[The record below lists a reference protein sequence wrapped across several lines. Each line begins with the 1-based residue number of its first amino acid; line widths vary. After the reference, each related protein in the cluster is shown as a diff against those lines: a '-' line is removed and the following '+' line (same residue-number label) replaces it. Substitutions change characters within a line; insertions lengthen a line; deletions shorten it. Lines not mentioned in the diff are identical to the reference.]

1 MAKQDKTSKGN
12 LSTDAAFIEAPPRV
26 NEWRRFSRVFFQR
39 KLVIFGLV
47 VLILLIISAIFA
59 PWLAPYDPY
68 VGNLADSLAKPSWK
82 YLLGTDIQ
90 GRDTLSRLI
99 FGARTALIVGF
110 ATTITAAI
118 AGTVLGLVAGYF
130 GGITN
135 MIIMRAMDALMGFP
149 MLLLALLIAAVL
161 GSGIQNVIIALAVA
175 TLPGY
180 ARVMH
185 GLTLSVRENDYIMAE
200 RAMGA
205 GNQRIMVNH
214 IFPNTLPPMIV
225 LITLQLGSII
235 LAEAGL
241 SFLGIGITPPGAAWG
256 SMVYDG
262 GRFLLPNPVLSFAPG
277 LAIMLVVF
285 AFNMVGDGLRDALD
299 PRLRGIL

>member
-1 MAKQDKTSKGN
+1 MARRAQTIAEKRATG
-12 LSTDAAFIEAPPRV
+12 TGFAEAPPRV

-39 KLVIFGLV
+39 KLVVFGLV
-47 VLILLIISAIFA
+47 VLSLLIISAIFA

-68 VGNLADSLAKPSWK
+68 RGNLADSLVQPSQK

-99 FGARTALIVGF
+99 YGSRTALMVGF
-110 ATTITAAI
+110 VTTGVAAI
-118 AGTVLGLVAGYF
+118 LGIVLGLIAGYL

-135 MIIMRAMDALMGFP
+135 MVIMRAMDALMGFP

-161 GSGIQNVIIALAVA
+161 GSGIQNVIIALCVA

-185 GLTLSVRENDYIMAE
+185 GLTLSVRENDYILAE
-200 RAMGA
+200 QAMGST
-205 GNQRIMVNH
+205 NLRTMVSH
-214 IFPNTLPPMIV
+214 ILPNALPPMIV
-225 LITLQLGSII
+225 LVTLQLGSII

-241 SFLGIGITPPGAAWG
+241 SFLGIGIRPPGAAWG
-256 SMVYDG
+256 SMVNDG
-262 GRFLLPNPVLSFAPG
+262 YRYLLTNPVLSFAPG

-299 PRLRGIL
+299 PRLRGLL

>member
-1 MAKQDKTSKGN
+1 MAKSEQAETQDHNVTAGF
-12 LSTDAAFIEAPPRV
+12 AEAPPRV
-26 NEWRRFSRVFFQR
+26 NEWRRFTRVFLQR

-47 VLILLIISAIFA
+47 VLTLLVICAIFA
-59 PWLAPYDPY
+59 PLLAPYDPY
-68 VGNLADSLAKPSWK
+68 IGNLSESLAQPSWHH
-82 YLLGTDIQ
+82 LLGTDIQ

-99 FGARTALIVGF
+99 YGARTALIVGF
-110 ATTITAAI
+110 ATTFSSAVV
-118 AGTVLGLVAGYF
+118 GVVLGLVAGYF

-135 MIIMRAMDALMGFP
+135 MVIMRAMDALMGFP
-149 MLLLALLIAAVL
+149 MLLLALLISAVL
-161 GSGIQNVIIALAVA
+161 GSGIQNVIIALSVA

-185 GLTLSVRENDYIMAE
+185 GLTLSVRENDYILAE
-200 RAMGA
+200 RAMGS
-205 GNQRIMVNH
+205 NNWRIMLSH
-214 IFPNTLPPMIV
+214 IFPNTLPPTIV
-225 LITLQLGSII
+225 LITLQLGTII

-241 SFLGIGITPPGAAWG
+241 SFLGIGIRPPGAAWG

-262 GRFLLPNPVLSFAPG
+262 YRFLISNPVLSFAPG

-299 PRLRGIL
+299 PRLRGLL